1 MQVNACGDRDRRGDW
16 PLGVTLAREYSRL
29 STEVIETSNPAERH
43 PLCKERQREVPLPE
57 HYGEV
62 SFREGKNKSP
72 DNDGVAT

>member
-1 MQVNACGDRDRRGDW
+1 M
-16 PLGVTLAREYSRL
+16 TLALEYPQLSRG
-29 STEVIETSNPAERH
+29 VIETSNPAEQH

-62 SFREGKNKSP
+62 SIREGGEKKNKTS